1 MKVYISGKITGLPL
15 SEAEE
20 RFKDAEE
27 LISALNLTPVNPL
40 KNGLPRHS
48 SWEEHMAKDI
58 ELLKQC
64 EAIFM
69 LENWEDSRGAKIEY
83 DFAIGSGK
91 TIMYENQISN
101 GRDLQKLTT
110 AIHEVTGL
118 TIKDLTDERRTRDT
132 VFARMIFAWHCK
144 DMRPDDI
151 GRIINRDRCTVGYYL
166 NRYEDEV
173 KYNPSFAK
181 LARKVEK
188 KLEKHSQMVE

>member
-48 SWEEHMAKDI
+48 TWEEHMAKDI

-101 GRDLQKLTT
+101 GRDLHQLTK

-132 VFARMIFAWHCK
+132 VFARMIFAWHCR

-151 GRIINRDRCTVGYYL
+151 GRILNRDRCTVIYYL

-173 KYNPSFAK
+173 KYNPAFAK
-181 LARKVEK
+181 LANKVEK

>member
-48 SWEEHMAKDI
+48 TWEEHMAKDI

-101 GRDLQKLTT
+101 GRDLHQLTK

-132 VFARMIFAWHCK
+132 VFARMIFARHCR

-151 GRIINRDRCTVGYYL
+151 GRILNRDRCTVIYYL

-181 LARKVEK
+181 LARRVEK

>member
-48 SWEEHMAKDI
+48 TWEEHMAKDI

-101 GRDLQKLTT
+101 GRDLHQLTK

-132 VFARMIFAWHCK
+132 VFARMIFAWHCR

-151 GRIINRDRCTVGYYL
+151 GRIINRDRCTVVYYL

-181 LARKVEK
+181 LASNVEK

>member
-181 LARKVEK
+181 LASNVEK

>member
-48 SWEEHMAKDI
+48 TWEEHMAKDI

-101 GRDLQKLTT
+101 GRDLHQLTK

-132 VFARMIFAWHCK
+132 VFARMIFAWHCRN
-144 DMRPDDI
+144 MRPDDI
-151 GRIINRDRCTVGYYL
+151 GRILNRDRCTVIYYL

-181 LARKVEK
+181 LARRVEK
-188 KLEKHSQMVE
+188 KLEKHSQIFE

>member
-48 SWEEHMAKDI
+48 TWEEHMAKDI

-101 GRDLQKLTT
+101 GRDLHQLTK

-132 VFARMIFAWHCK
+132 VFARMIFAWHCR

-151 GRIINRDRCTVGYYL
+151 GRFLNRDRCTVIYYL

-181 LARKVEK
+181 LARRVEK
-188 KLEKHSQMVE
+188 KLEKHSQIFE

>member
-48 SWEEHMAKDI
+48 TWEEHMAKDI

-101 GRDLQKLTT
+101 GRDLHQLTK

-132 VFARMIFAWHCK
+132 VFARMIFARHCR

-151 GRIINRDRCTVGYYL
+151 GRILNRDRCTVIYYL

-181 LARKVEK
+181 LASNVEK
-188 KLEKHSQMVE
+188 KLEKHSQIFE

>member
-69 LENWEDSRGAKIEY
+69 LDNWTDSRGAKIEY
-83 DFAIGSGK
+83 DFAIGAGK
-91 TIMYENQISN
+91 DVIFESLYYN
-101 GRDLQKLTT
+101 GRKIERTAK
-110 AIHEVTGL
+110 AIHEVMGL
-118 TIKDLTDERRTRDT
+118 TMKDITTKSATRET
-132 VFARMIFAWHCK
+132 FYARMIFAYQNR
-144 DMRPDDI
+144 DMHHKDI
-151 GRIINRDRCTVGYYL
+151 GKIL
-166 NRYEDEV
+166 NRSRVIAYRYISKYPDEY
-173 KYNPSFAK
+173 KYNRPFRDIAKRVELIMKKEPSMAD
-181 LARKVEK
+181 
-188 KLEKHSQMVE
+188 

>member
-118 TIKDLTDERRTRDT
+118 TIKDLTDESRTRDT
-132 VFARMIFAWHCK
+132 VYARMIFAWHCK

-151 GRIINRDRCTVGYYL
+151 GRILNRDRCTVIYYL

-173 KYNPSFAK
+173 KYNPAFAK
-181 LARKVEK
+181 LANNVEK

>member
-151 GRIINRDRCTVGYYL
+151 GRILNRDRCTVGYYL

-181 LARKVEK
+181 LASNVEK

>member
-101 GRDLQKLTT
+101 GRDLHQLTK

-132 VFARMIFAWHCK
+132 VFARMIFAWHCRN
-144 DMRPDDI
+144 MRPDDI
-151 GRIINRDRCTVGYYL
+151 GRILNRDRCTVIYYL

-181 LARKVEK
+181 LARRVEK
-188 KLEKHSQMVE
+188 KLEKHSQIFE

>member
-40 KNGLPRHS
+40 KNGLPRHR

-181 LARKVEK
+181 LASNVEK

>member
-48 SWEEHMAKDI
+48 TWEEHMAKDI

-101 GRDLQKLTT
+101 GRDLHQLTK

-132 VFARMIFAWHCK
+132 VFARMIFAWHCR

-151 GRIINRDRCTVGYYL
+151 GRIINRDRCTVVYYL

-173 KYNPSFAK
+173 KYNPAFAK

>member
-1 MKVYISGKITGLPL
+1 
-15 SEAEE
+15 
-20 RFKDAEE
+20 
-27 LISALNLTPVNPL
+27 
-40 KNGLPRHS
+40 
-48 SWEEHMAKDI
+48 
-58 ELLKQC
+58 
-64 EAIFM
+64 M

-101 GRDLQKLTT
+101 GRDLHQLIK

-132 VFARMIFAWHCK
+132 VFARMIFAWHCR

-151 GRIINRDRCTVGYYL
+151 GRILNRDRCTVIYYL

-173 KYNPSFAK
+173 KYNPAFAK
-181 LARKVEK
+181 LANNVEK

>member
-27 LISALNLTPVNPL
+27 LISALNLIPVNPL
-40 KNGLPRHS
+40 NNGLPRHS
-48 SWEEHMAKDI
+48 SWEEHMTRDI

-101 GRDLQKLTT
+101 GRDLQKLTK

-151 GRIINRDRCTVGYYL
+151 GRIINRDRCTVSYYL

-173 KYNPSFAK
+173 KYNPAFAK
-181 LARKVEK
+181 LANKVDK
-188 KLEKHSQMVE
+188 KMKKEPSMAG

>member
-40 KNGLPRHS
+40 KNGLPRDS

-118 TIKDLTDERRTRDT
+118 TIKDLADERRTRDT

-181 LARKVEK
+181 LANNVEK

>member
-1 MKVYISGKITGLPL
+1 MKVYISGKITGLPIT
-15 SEAEE
+15 EAEE

-181 LARKVEK
+181 LASNVEK

>member
-144 DMRPDDI
+144 DMRADDI
-151 GRIINRDRCTVGYYL
+151 GRIINRDRCTVIYYL

-181 LARKVEK
+181 LANKVDK
-188 KLEKHSQMVE
+188 KMKKEPSMAE

>member
-1 MKVYISGKITGLPL
+1 MKVYISGKITGLPIT
-15 SEAEE
+15 EAEE

-27 LISALNLTPVNPL
+27 LITALNLTPVNPL

-48 SWEEHMAKDI
+48 TWEEHMAKDI

-91 TIMYENQISN
+91 TIMYENQISS
-101 GRDLQKLTT
+101 GRDLHQLTK

-144 DMRPDDI
+144 GMRPDDI
-151 GRIINRDRCTVGYYL
+151 GRILNRDRCTVIHYL

-181 LARKVEK
+181 LARRVEK
-188 KLEKHSQMVE
+188 KLEKHSQIFE

>member
-48 SWEEHMAKDI
+48 TWEEHMAKDI

-101 GRDLQKLTT
+101 GRDLQKLTK

-132 VFARMIFAWHCK
+132 VFARMIFAWHCR

-151 GRIINRDRCTVGYYL
+151 GRILNRDRCTVIYYL

-173 KYNPSFAK
+173 KYNPAFAK

>member
-48 SWEEHMAKDI
+48 TWEEHMAKDI

-101 GRDLQKLTT
+101 GRDLHQLTT

-118 TIKDLTDERRTRDT
+118 TIKDLTDESRTRDT
-132 VFARMIFAWHCK
+132 VYARMIFAWHCK

-151 GRIINRDRCTVGYYL
+151 GRILNRDRCTVIYYL

-173 KYNPSFAK
+173 KYNPAFAK
-181 LARKVEK
+181 LANNVEK

>member
-48 SWEEHMAKDI
+48 TWEEHMAKDI

-101 GRDLQKLTT
+101 GRDLHQLTK

-132 VFARMIFAWHCK
+132 VFARMIFAWHCR

-151 GRIINRDRCTVGYYL
+151 GRILNRDRCTVIYYL

-181 LARKVEK
+181 LARRVEK

>member
-1 MKVYISGKITGLPL
+1 MKVYISGKITGLPIT
-15 SEAEE
+15 EAEE

-151 GRIINRDRCTVGYYL
+151 GRILNRDRCTVGYYL

-173 KYNPSFAK
+173 KYNPVFAK
-181 LARKVEK
+181 LANKVDK
-188 KLEKHSQMVE
+188 KMKKEPSMAE

>member
-48 SWEEHMAKDI
+48 TWEEHMAKDI

-101 GRDLQKLTT
+101 GRDLQKLTK

-132 VFARMIFAWHCK
+132 VFARMIFAWHCRN
-144 DMRPDDI
+144 MRPDDI
-151 GRIINRDRCTVGYYL
+151 GRILNRDRCTVIYYL

-181 LARKVEK
+181 LAEKVEK
-188 KLEKHSQMVE
+188 RLVKEPLMIE

>member
-181 LARKVEK
+181 LASNVEK
-188 KLEKHSQMVE
+188 KLEKHSQIFE

>member
-1 MKVYISGKITGLPL
+1 MKVYISGKITGLPIT
-15 SEAEE
+15 EAEE

-27 LISALNLTPVNPL
+27 LITALNLIPVNPL
-40 KNGLPRHS
+40 NNGLPRHS
-48 SWEEHMAKDI
+48 SWEEHIAKDI

-69 LENWEDSRGAKIEY
+69 LDNWEESRGAKIEY
-83 DFAIGSGK
+83 EFAIGTGK
-91 TIMYENQISN
+91 EVMYEKLTVN

-151 GRIINRDRCTVGYYL
+151 GRILNRDRCTVIHYL

-173 KYNPSFAK
+173 KYNPAFAK

-188 KLEKHSQMVE
+188 NLEKHSQMVK

>member
-48 SWEEHMAKDI
+48 TWEEHMAKDI

-101 GRDLQKLTT
+101 GRDLHQLTK

-132 VFARMIFAWHCK
+132 VFARMIFAWHCRN
-144 DMRPDDI
+144 MRPDDI
-151 GRIINRDRCTVGYYL
+151 GRILNRDRCTVIYYL

-188 KLEKHSQMVE
+188 RLEKEPVMV